1 VGSLTGAS
9 RHIRSSK
16 SLTDARSHWLHP
28 RLRVRRRLRSKHELT
43 RSQERWWCWSRADAL
58 THVASSEQGLT
69 GKAAAARRRRDGP
82 NVFRDEPRT
91 SIVRDLAR
99 RFGNPLVILLL
110 VASAISGAT
119 GQFASF
125 AIIIAMVLLSVV
137 LDFFQEH
144 RANRAAE
151 KLRQSVMVRATVLR
165 DHAWRQIPVTDL
177 VRGDV
182 VRVEAGMLVP
192 ADGRLLSATH
202 LHINQAALTGES
214 YPVEK
219 SAADSP
225 DPTLT
230 REQAGHVVLMG
241 TSVVA
246 GEGAILI
253 CRTGEE
259 TAIGEVADAIS
270 GNGTPTAF
278 DLGTRRFGLL
288 IMRLTFFMVLFV
300 LFANAIT
307 HKPWLDSL
315 LFAIALA
322 VGLTPELLPMIVSV
336 TLARGAMQMSQ
347 QHVVVKRLAAI
358 EDLGA
363 MDVLCTDKTG
373 TLTIAK
379 VELQR
384 ALDLDGN
391 TSEHVFEL
399 AYLNSTFETG
409 VRTPMDDA
417 ILDHRRVATDRWQK
431 AGELPFDFERRRV
444 SVLLESGGEKK
455 LITKGAPED
464 LVNLCEQFATSSDGA
479 PRALTADARAAA
491 LAECDRLGEE
501 GFRVLAVAWK
511 QMPVECRRVDPAD
524 ESQLVLAGFLAFC
537 DPPKPGAD
545 ASMQALA
552 AAGVQVKVVTGDN
565 ERVTRHVCAAVG
577 IKVNELVT
585 GSALAQMDDA
595 QLHAAI
601 DSIDVFCR
609 VNPAQ
614 KKRIVESLRRRGH
627 VVGFLGDGIND
638 APALNAAD
646 VGLSVDTAVDI
657 AKEAADMILLKNDLA
672 VLRNGVMEGRRTFA
686 NIRKY
691 LMMGTSSNFGNM
703 FSMAG
708 ASLFLPFLAML
719 PTQILLNNILYD
731 LSEAAIPL
739 DRVDEEEIATPQH
752 WDLHFIRNFM
762 LSIGPVSSLFDF
774 LTFYLLLTLFQ
785 ADEAMFQTAWFIE
798 SLSTQVLVILVIRS
812 RFAPFGPRASR
823 PSAVLLATSLSI
835 VIVGVLLIFT
845 PLGRQFGFVALPAN
859 AFVMIGGLVVCYLLL
874 AELAKRIFYR
884 LVAPHST

>member
-1 VGSLTGAS
+1 
-9 RHIRSSK
+9 
-16 SLTDARSHWLHP
+16 
-28 RLRVRRRLRSKHELT
+28 
-43 RSQERWWCWSRADAL
+43 
-58 THVASSEQGLT
+58 
-69 GKAAAARRRRDGP
+69 
-82 NVFRDEPRT
+82 
-91 SIVRDLAR
+91 
-99 RFGNPLVILLL
+99 
-110 VASAISGAT
+110 
-119 GQFASF
+119 
-125 AIIIAMVLLSVV
+125 
-137 LDFFQEH
+137 
-144 RANRAAE
+144 
-151 KLRQSVMVRATVLR
+151 
-165 DHAWRQIPVTDL
+165 
-177 VRGDV
+177 
-182 VRVEAGMLVP
+182 
-192 ADGRLLSATH
+192 
-202 LHINQAALTGES
+202 
-214 YPVEK
+214 
-219 SAADSP
+219 
-225 DPTLT
+225 
-230 REQAGHVVLMG
+230 
-241 TSVVA
+241 
-246 GEGAILI
+246 
-253 CRTGEE
+253 
-259 TAIGEVADAIS
+259 
-270 GNGTPTAF
+270 
-278 DLGTRRFGLL
+278 
-288 IMRLTFFMVLFV
+288 
-300 LFANAIT
+300 
-307 HKPWLDSL
+307 
-315 LFAIALA
+315 
-322 VGLTPELLPMIVSV
+322 
-336 TLARGAMQMSQ
+336 
-347 QHVVVKRLAAI
+347 
-358 EDLGA
+358 
-363 MDVLCTDKTG
+363 
-373 TLTIAK
+373 
-379 VELQR
+379 
-384 ALDLDGN
+384 
-391 TSEHVFEL
+391 
-399 AYLNSTFETG
+399 
-409 VRTPMDDA
+409 
-417 ILDHRRVATDRWQK
+417 
-431 AGELPFDFERRRV
+431 
-444 SVLLESGGEKK
+444 
-455 LITKGAPED
+455 
-464 LVNLCEQFATSSDGA
+464 VNLCGQFATSPDNA
-479 PRALTADARAAA
+479 ARALTADARAAA

-511 QMPVECRRVDPAD
+511 QMPADCSRVDPAD
-524 ESQLVLAGFLAFC
+524 ESQLVFAGFLAFC

-577 IKVNELVT
+577 IKVDELIT

-595 QLHAAI
+595 RMDATI
-601 DSIDVFCR
+601 DAIDVFCR

-739 DRVDEEEIATPQH
+739 DRVDQEEIATPQH

-774 LTFYLLLTLFQ
+774 LTFYLLLTLFK

-812 RFAPFGPRASR
+812 RFTPFGPRASR

-835 VIVGVLLIFT
+835 VIIGVLLTFT

-884 LVAPHST
+884 LVVPHST